1 MAIKILNKHE
11 CDVTRVNYIGDT
23 VYYCRGFWD
32 HMRRDIEKIIVIN
45 SNITRRGNKEP
56 KILVNIDIYTSD
68 ARVIEVET
76 DDKRFLELCKRYIT
90 FKDPRMAYRKE
101 RGVI

>member
-11 CDVTRVNYIGDT
+11 CGVTRVNYIGST
-23 VYYCRGFWD
+23 VYYCCGFWD
-32 HMRRDIEKIIVIN
+32 HMRRDIEKIIVVN
-45 SNITRRGNKEP
+45 SNVIRRGNKEP
-56 KILVNIDIYTSD
+56 AILVNIDIYTSD

-90 FKDPRMAYRKE
+90 FKDPRMTYRKE